1 MNFLGLSIAIIFHPI
16 DTFSYMKSRQ
26 KRINYIPCIFL
37 LFTVVAVRI
46 ASIFIIHYPIA
57 SVQPRD
63 ANIWMETVKLLL
75 PVITWVISCYAIT
88 AISDGETL
96 LGGTFSAAA
105 YSMVPYIVCTIPL
118 ALFSRLLG
126 RDQLPLYN
134 TLNNIVIMWVLI
146 TFFLSV
152 KTLNDYTMAQ
162 TVKVCIVSLITM
174 FLIWAVLI
182 LIFALTSQLFQ
193 FLLGIFREFKMI
205 FIE

>member
-1 MNFLGLSIAIIFHPI
+1 MDFLGLSVAIMFHPI

-26 KRINYIPCIFL
+26 RSINYISCLFL
-37 LFTVVAVRI
+37 LFAVVAVRI
-46 ASIFIIHYPIA
+46 AAIFIIHYPIA

-63 ANIWMETVKLLL
+63 ANIWLETVRLLL

-88 AISDGETL
+88 TILDGETL

-118 ALFSRLLG
+118 ALFSRFLG
-126 RDQLPLYN
+126 RDQLLLYN
-134 TLNNIVIMWVLI
+134 AFNNIIIIWVLI

-162 TVKVCIVSLITM
+162 TVKVCILSLITM

-193 FLLGIFREFKMI
+193 FLLGIIKEFKMI